1 MKRYLI
7 LFLVL
12 TSIIFIPITYS
23 SNQFSFLNIGNT
35 ISYNI
40 YETSSRLGTYLTFNI
55 SMNLVWNGTVFV
67 INGKSVNKVFPAIN
81 TNNLTIEN
89 ISGSYPYP
97 LSVWIN
103 TAAAGTPSGFLETG
117 KEFTTYNG
125 IPAVEFLDYNNYTYI
140 SLQYMIPLKSYY
152 SINIDP
158 ASNLTYSATATLTKG
173 DLNFYT
179 GPYNL
184 YNVSF
189 NYVYQN
195 YTVNLFLLVASSNAE
210 INLLNYSNHIA
221 FNITGLK
228 FISLLVP
235 ITTFHDLLGV
245 SKFIYNGSPYIII
258 LTSTGSTGSAYYYN
272 TSVPIIGSYIPGT
285 NYYMISIPYSG
296 NIVIIFGNYY
306 SNYVNG
312 SINIKNNGVGHGFSL
327 LYALSAVIV
336 VAVVITATYMLRK
349 K

>member
-12 TSIIFIPITYS
+12 SSIIFVPTTYS

-55 SMNLVWNGTVFV
+55 SMNLVWNGTAFV
-67 INGKSVNKVFPAIN
+67 INGKSINKVFPAIN

-117 KEFTTYNG
+117 KEFTNYNG

-152 SINIDP
+152 SININP
-158 ASNLTYSATATLTKG
+158 ASNLTYSATTTLTEG

-195 YTVNLFLLVASSNAE
+195 YTVNLFFIVASSSAE
-210 INLLNYSNHIA
+210 INLLNYSNHVA
-221 FNITGLK
+221 FNITGSK

-235 ITTFHDLLGV
+235 ITTFNDLLGV
-245 SKFIYNGSPYIII
+245 SKFIYNESPYVIV
-258 LTSTGSTGSAYYYN
+258 LTSTGNAYYYN

-296 NIVIIFGNYY
+296 NLIIIFGNHY
-306 SNYVNG
+306 SNYVDG
-312 SINIKNNGVGHGFSL
+312 SFNIKNNGIGNGPSII
-327 LYALSAVIV
+327 YIV
-336 VAVVITATYMLRK
+336 FAIILVAVVALVTYRLRK

>member
-12 TSIIFIPITYS
+12 TSIIFVPITYS
-23 SNQFSFLNIGNT
+23 SNQFNFLNIGNT

-55 SMNLVWNGTVFV
+55 SMNLVWNGTAFV
-67 INGKSVNKVFPAIN
+67 ISGKSINKVFPAIN

-117 KEFTTYNG
+117 KEFTSYDG
-125 IPAVEFLDYNNYTYI
+125 IPSVEFLDYNNYTYI

-152 SINIDP
+152 SVNIDP

-184 YNVSF
+184 YNLSF
-189 NYVYQN
+189 KYVYQN
-195 YTVNLFLLVASSNAE
+195 YTVDLFLLVASSNAE
-210 INLLNYSNHIA
+210 INFINYSNHAA
-221 FNITGLK
+221 FNITGSK

-235 ITTFHDLLGV
+235 ITTFNDLLGV
-245 SKFIYNGSPYIII
+245 SKFIYNGTTYVIV
-258 LTSTGSTGSAYYYN
+258 LTSTGNAYYYN

-296 NIVIIFGNYY
+296 NLIIVFGNHY
-306 SNYVNG
+306 SNYVDG
-312 SINIKNNGVGHGFSL
+312 SFNIKNNGVGNGFSL
-327 LYALSAVIV
+327 IYALSAVIIIV
-336 VAVVITATYMLRK
+336 VVTIATYMLRK